1 MRTATPYVYS
11 DVEIREKLWAGKGGL
26 VKGEEV
32 LRRNGRISVGPL
44 EMMIGQEL
52 NVREGMQITYSVI
65 GEKRGRGQEERKVDT
80 IQSVLP
86 SQLTVYDDAII
97 PGLG

>member
-1 MRTATPYVYS
+1 MRTAAPYVYS
-11 DVEIREKLWAGKGGL
+11 DVEIREELWAGEGGL

-52 NVREGMQITYSVI
+52 NAREGTQITYSVI

-80 IQSVLP
+80 IQPVLP

-97 PGLG
+97 PGRG